1 LERKADVLMIPETCI
16 EFSNDS
22 SFVYVVKNE
31 NPQEFDRK
39 YVSVGLSD
47 GINIEI
53 IDGLELDE
61 KVRGNEIIEKKK

>member
-1 LERKADVLMIPETCI
+1 VLMIPETCI

-22 SFVYVVKNE
+22 SFVYVVKTE
-31 NPQEFDRK
+31 SPQEFDRK
-39 YVSVGLSD
+39 YVTVGLSD

-53 IDGLELDE
+53 IDGLKLDD

>member
-1 LERKADVLMIPETCI
+1 MIPETCI

-22 SFVYVVKNE
+22 SFVYVVKTE
-31 NPQEFDRK
+31 SPQEFDRK
-39 YVSVGLSD
+39 YVTVGLSD

-53 IDGLELDE
+53 IDGLKLDD